1 MNVKCSKSCL
11 ANWNGLCV
19 VDQCQGELETFYKPE
34 SDEVAKRVYEAVSKL
49 FNEDTDTE
57 EKICETP

>member
-19 VDQCQGELETFYKPE
+19 VDQCQGALETLHRPK
-34 SDEVAKRVYEAVSKL
+34 SGEVAKRMYEAVSKL
-49 FNEDTDTE
+49 FNEDTVTE
-57 EKICETP
+57 EKSCETP